1 LLILFFA
8 AAAAAGDSL
17 QLFERVGAEAG
28 FEWKVHPH
36 MLWHGCGCKLVND
49 ARDTRTIRDYLGYRS
64 IQSDGTLYGSRERAI
79 CWVVAGLI

>member
-1 LLILFFA
+1 LLWYS
-8 AAAAAGDSL
+8 DSS
-17 QLFERVGAEAG
+17 RVGAETD

-36 MLWHGCGCKLVND
+36 VLRYGCGYKLTND
-49 ARDTRTIRDYLGYRS
+49 ARDTRTIRDYLSHRS